1 MKDLYALTGTLK
13 SGRFKIGV
21 NHDFYKLL
29 EGNLRRPTQLT
40 LRLRCV
46 GSEGFDFRRAE
57 INRVNLHVFLPIQ
70 VHIRKRHIH
79 EFPDGMDLPGADN
92 VIIRLILLK
101 HEPHGFD
108 IIRSIAPIP
117 FGIEV
122 AEIKL
127 LFLASEDARQAV
139 GNLSR
144 DERFPTAGGLV
155 VEENSVAGEK
165 AVALAVISDHP
176 VGVDFGGAVGAA
188 GVEGRRFIL
197 GRRRGAE
204 HLAARSLVKAGFDA
218 APAEGLE
225 EARRPQGGDIS
236 RVFGEV
242 EAHADVA
249 LGAEMVD
256 LIGPEV
262 VGEIGHL
269 LGIGQVPIMEK
280 EPDIRQVRVLI
291 EMIDPAPVEAAGAAD
306 EAVDL
311 VALMKKKFGK
321 IGAILARNSC
331 D

>member
-1 MKDLYALTGTLK
+1 M
-13 SGRFKIGV
+13 S
-21 NHDFYKLL
+21 
-29 EGNLRRPTQLT
+29 
-40 LRLRCV
+40 
-46 GSEGFDFRRAE
+46 
-57 INRVNLHVFLPIQ
+57 
-70 VHIRKRHIH
+70 
-79 EFPDGMDLPGADN
+79 LPGADN
-92 VIIRLILLK
+92 VIIGLILLK

-122 AEIKL
+122 AEIEL
-127 LFLASEDARQAV
+127 LFLACEDARQPV

-188 GVEGRRFIL
+188 GVEGRGFIL
-197 GRRRGAE
+197 GRGRRPE
-204 HLAARSLVKAGFDA
+204 HLAARGLVKAGFDA

-225 EARRPQGGDIS
+225 EARRSQRSDVPG
-236 RVFGEV
+236 VFGEV

-262 VGEIGHL
+262 VDEIGHL
-269 LGIGQVPIMEK
+269 LGIGQVAIVEK
-280 EPDIRQVRVLI
+280 EPDIRKMRIFI
-291 EMIDPAPVEAAGAAD
+291 EMVDPAAVEATGTAN
-306 EAVDL
+306 EAVDF

-321 IGAILARNSC
+321 IGTVLAGDSGNERFFHIKILTREYSNKGGIEPLFIYSFEMPSLIVYRIRSACLWILSFCIRFRRWTWTVFR
-331 D
+331 